1 MIFEAIIRLLL
12 QSMAE
17 GKIELSERTQQTS
30 LIKQKRET
38 RDQQT

>member
-17 GKIELSERTQQTS
+17 GKIGPSEKTQQIS
-30 LIKQKRET
+30 LIKPTRET